1 MTYKLQQNPDG
12 SYDIAIEFSRDEA
25 EFSSDLISGG
35 FLHPQTESAIEFIK
49 RQSKNLHI
57 RAVKVI
63 ISGILVATIPLS
75 AFAAIPASASATD
88 NKYSLAYLY
97 VGNTQQQIDYV
108 KATRGSIN
116 VVAPSWLDITEDGSL
131 DIKYSS
137 PQLIKSMHDSGIRV
151 TPFLSNHWNRAAGIA
166 FLAQPD
172 HYSTLL
178 ANYVISNDL
187 DGLNIDIE
195 NVTHNERAQY
205 TEFVRLLR
213 QKLPAGK
220 ELSVAVA
227 ANPNGWTQGWHGSYD
242 YAELGKYADTLF
254 IMAYDESYQGGPSG
268 PVASIG
274 FVEKSIQYA
283 LKYVPANKI
292 VVGLPLF
299 GRLWSDTGFNGQGV
313 YLNYGDMIINQYN
326 ASVSFDAA
334 SQSPRATFTIRDSDP
349 QITVLGRTL
358 TPGNYTMWME
368 NKQSIEKKLSLVTKY
383 NLKGAGSWA
392 LGQET
397 ADIWQD
403 YTAVLNNISIQ
414 TPSPAPSMPS
424 PQTSTPQTTT
434 KPTATRPQASSSQTP
449 AASSALQQS
458 ETETTQESTEIT
470 QESTKTIAL
479 DMEMD
484 LPDNF
489 VEQVYAAAE
498 NAEIFDAPGG
508 RPIAAI
514 ATGTALFMVGV
525 TLTGY
530 FIVRWKNGRGY
541 VKKTD
546 IFRQNNPPQ

>member
-1 MTYKLQQNPDG
+1 LTYKLQQNSDD
-12 SYDIAIEFSRDEA
+12 SYDIAIELSKDEA
-25 EFSSDLISGG
+25 EFSADLISGG
-35 FLHPQTESAIEFIK
+35 FLNPKAESAMEFVK
-49 RQSKNLHI
+49 RQSKNLNI

-63 ISGILVATIPLS
+63 ISGILIAAIPLS
-75 AFAAIPASASATD
+75 AFAAMPASASAAD
-88 NKYSLAYLY
+88 SKYSMAYLY
-97 VGNTQQQIDYV
+97 IGNTQQQIDYV
-108 KATRGSIN
+108 KATRGAVN

-172 HYSTLL
+172 HYSTVL
-178 ANYVISNDL
+178 ANYVTSNNL

-242 YAELGKYADTLF
+242 YAALGQYADTLF
-254 IMAYDESYQGGPSG
+254 IMAYDESYQGGPAG

-292 VVGLPLF
+292 AMGLPLF

-313 YLNYGDMIINQYN
+313 YLSYGDMIVNQYN
-326 ASVSFDAA
+326 AAVNFDAA

-349 QITVLGRTL
+349 QITVLGRKL

-403 YTAVLNNISIQ
+403 YTAVLNNISIP
-414 TPSPAPSMPS
+414 TPAPP
-424 PQTSTPQTTT
+424 PTTHAPQTTA
-434 KPTATRPQASSSQTP
+434 KPTATRPQTSNTTTT
-449 AASSALQQS
+449 AANPQQS
-458 ETETTQESTEIT
+458 ETESTQESTEVS
-470 QESTKTIAL
+470 QAPTKSATPDIEA
-479 DMEMD
+479 D

-489 VEQVYAAAE
+489 VEQVYAAEE
-498 NAEIFDAPGG
+498 NTKILDAPGG

-514 ATGTALFMVGV
+514 ATGTALLMVGI

-530 FIVRWKNGRGY
+530 FIIRWKNGRGY
-541 VKKTD
+541 VKKD
-546 IFRQNNPPQ
+546 DVFRQNRPPQ